1 MLEPSKC
8 YTKNIFIM
16 PLEALFTKYKLNTY
30 EGRKEEREGKSK
42 GVRNEGRKEMKRRK
56 KEKKILKC

>member
-1 MLEPSKC
+1 MLEPYKG

-16 PLEALFTKYKLNTY
+16 PLETLFTKYKLNTY
-30 EGRKEEREGKSK
+30 EGRKEEREGRSK
-42 GVRNEGRKEMKRRK
+42 GVRNEGRKEMKGRK